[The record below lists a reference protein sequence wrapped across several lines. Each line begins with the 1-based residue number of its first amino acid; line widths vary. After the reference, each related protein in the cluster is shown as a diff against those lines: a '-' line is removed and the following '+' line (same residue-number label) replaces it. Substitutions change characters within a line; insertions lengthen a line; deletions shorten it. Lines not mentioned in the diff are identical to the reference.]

1 MALEPMTRSGRH
13 AAHAGCGH
21 RLGRVARVA
30 LLALLLLALPGC
42 VSDRVRPGEAVT
54 LGELTLTSPLG
65 WSQRGYG
72 RERYWTI
79 DGPALNSIAIFQNV
93 REGEHLLLLPRGRRR
108 DEGAIFRAAMSEA
121 EVQELFADALQAL
134 GLVNVSASGLRP
146 APFGSRPGFRFE
158 LSYDTPRGLT
168 YRGLVLAEIDGGT
181 LSYLVYDAPAEHYF
195 ERDVASVET
204 LLGSLRTLR

>member
-1 MALEPMTRSGRH
+1 MRPEPPLPMIR
-13 AAHAGCGH
+13 A
-21 RLGRVARVA
+21 A
-30 LLALLLLALPGC
+30 LLALLLLSLPGC

-108 DEGAIFRAAMSEA
+108 DEGAIYRASMSEA
-121 EVQELFADALQAL
+121 EVQELFADALQSL
-134 GLVNVSASGLRP
+134 GLVNVSATGLRP
-146 APFGSRPGFRFE
+146 AAFGNRPGFRFE
-158 LSYDTPRGLT
+158 LRYDTPRGLT
-168 YRGLVLAEIDGGT
+168 YRGLVLAEIAGGT

-195 ERDVASVET
+195 ERDLASVEA
-204 LLGSLRTLR
+204 LFGSLQTRG

>member
-1 MALEPMTRSGRH
+1 MAAEHLPRAAGAAAASSRWIRSGRL
-13 AAHAGCGH
+13 AAASS
-21 RLGRVARVA
+21 
-30 LLALLLLALPGC
+30 LLLALPGC

-108 DEGAIFRAAMSEA
+108 DEGAIYRAAMSEA
-121 EVQELFADALQAL
+121 EVQELFADALQSL

-158 LSYDTPRGLT
+158 LRYDTPRGLT

-195 ERDVASVET
+195 ERDLASVEA
-204 LLGSLRTLR
+204 LLASLQTRG